1 MVVSVVVW
9 CGLANV
15 CILCNYVCMYVRMYE
30 GYLIFIIRFQKM
42 SRLNKKNQDCGKKAR
57 NFSEMQVTYI
67 SQTGATEVHSFIT
80 KQTTS

>member
-1 MVVSVVVW
+1 M
-9 CGLANV
+9 
-15 CILCNYVCMYVRMYE
+15 YVCMYVRMYE

-42 SRLNKKNQDCGKKAR
+42 SRLNKKNHDCGKKAR